1 MVAGTLASFR
11 TEQFSARLGCP
22 WAREGP
28 DRATTSADG
37 IAIWAMLACRLVK
50 SSSFLMNYGVP
61 KPLHPD
67 RATANEDLRSPHPSS
82 GFGYRPILC
91 HCQRLRSLI
100 VGEHR
105 AWPRT

>member
-11 TEQFSARLGCP
+11 TEQFSPRLGCP

-50 SSSFLMNYGVP
+50 GSSFLI
-61 KPLHPD
+61 KPSRRLLRHLWRSQTLTSGSCHSQRGLEIAAPFIPD
-67 RATANEDLRSPHPSS
+67 SGTAQSRA
-82 GFGYRPILC
+82 
-91 HCQRLRSLI
+91 I
-100 VGEHR
+100 VSER
-105 AWPRT
+105 